1 MVFVISKEKGIKVK
15 DTKCLGIDKSIYIL
29 MAKTFVDKVEL
40 VFLMIKL
47 PFLVPPL
54 SYSTSLSLS
63 LFQFNPIH
71 FSKK

>member
-29 MAKTFVDKVEL
+29 MVKTFVDKVEL

-47 PFLVPPL
+47 PFLGSISFFSL
-54 SYSTSLSLS
+54 SYS
-63 LFQFNPIH
+63 LFI
-71 FSKK
+71 SI